1 MAVTA
6 AMVKE
11 LREKT
16 GAGMMDCKKAL
27 VEANGDME
35 GAIDWLK
42 KKGLASAGKKSD
54 RVAAEGTVAIKLDE
68 DLGKATIAEINA
80 ETDFVAK
87 NDLFQE
93 FAKNVV
99 EHIHNVQPAD
109 IEALN
114 STKIGD
120 ETFEEYVKSN
130 IAKIGEN
137 LVVRRFETLVAGEN
151 EVVNGYIHM
160 GGKIG
165 VLVQAKFEK
174 PEQKEKV
181 AEFLKQLAMHI
192 AALKP
197 QILSYKEFDKAFV
210 EKETEGI
217 AKSIEKENEELKR
230 LGKPLKN
237 VPQFISKLQLTDEVL
252 KEVEEKLKEELK
264 AEGKPE
270 KIWDRILP
278 GKMERFISD
287 NTLLDQQL
295 CLLDQFYALD
305 EKKTVAQVVEE
316 KSKELGGKIEIT
328 KFVRYELGEGIEK
341 KDDDFAS
348 EVAAQ
353 LG

>member
-1 MAVTA
+1 MAITA

-27 VEANGDME
+27 VESDGNIE

-42 KKGLASAGKKSD
+42 KKGLSSAGKKSD
-54 RVAAEGTVAIKLDE
+54 RIAAEGTVAIKLND
-68 DLGKATIAEINA
+68 DLSKATMAEINA

-87 NDLFQE
+87 NEQFQT
-93 FAKNVV
+93 FAKNTV
-99 EHIHNVQPAD
+99 EHIDTHNPAD
-109 IEALN
+109 TDALN
-114 STKIGD
+114 ATQINGQSFD
-120 ETFEEYVKSN
+120 EYVKSN
-130 IAKIGEN
+130 ISTIGEN
-137 LVVRRFETLVAGEN
+137 LVVRRFETLEANDN

-165 VLVQAKFEK
+165 VLVSASFEK
-174 PEQKEKV
+174 AEQKEKV

-197 QILSYKEFDKAFV
+197 QILSYTEFDANFV
-210 EKETEGI
+210 AKETEGI

-237 VPQFISKLQLTDEVL
+237 VPDFISKLQLTDEVMAN
-252 KEVEEKLKEELK
+252 VEEKIKEELK

-278 GKMERFISD
+278 GKVERYIAD
-287 NTLLDQQL
+287 NTLLDQEL

-305 EKKTVAQVVEE
+305 DKKTVSQIVEQ
-316 KSKELGGKIEIT
+316 KSKDLGGKIEIT

-341 KDDDFAS
+341 KDDDFAA

>member
-1 MAVTA
+1 MAITA

-27 VEANGDME
+27 VESNGNIEDS
-35 GAIDWLK
+35 IDWLK
-42 KKGLASAGKKSD
+42 KKGLSSAGKKSD
-54 RVAAEGTVAIKLDE
+54 RIAAEGTVAIKLND
-68 DLGKATIAEINA
+68 DLSKATIAEINA

-87 NDLFQE
+87 NEQFQT
-93 FAKNVV
+93 FAKNTV
-99 EHIHNVQPAD
+99 EHIDTHTPAD
-109 IEALN
+109 TDALN
-114 STKIGD
+114 ATQIDGQSFD
-120 ETFEEYVKSN
+120 EYVKSN
-130 IAKIGEN
+130 ISTIGEN
-137 LVVRRFETLVAGEN
+137 LVVRRFETLEANGN

-165 VLVQAKFEK
+165 VLVSASFEK
-174 PEQKEKV
+174 AEQKEKV

-197 QILSYKEFDKAFV
+197 QILSYTEFDTNFV
-210 EKETEGI
+210 AKETEGI
-217 AKSIEKENEELKR
+217 SKSIEKENEELKR

-237 VPQFISKLQLTDEVL
+237 VPDFISKLQLTDEVMAN
-252 KEVEEKLKEELK
+252 VEEKIKAELK

-278 GKMERFISD
+278 GKVERYIAD
-287 NTLLDQQL
+287 NTLLDQEL

-305 EKKTVAQVVEE
+305 DKKTVSQIVEQ
-316 KSKELGGKIEIT
+316 KSKDLGGKIEIT
-328 KFVRYELGEGIEK
+328 KFVRYELGDGLEK
-341 KDDDFAS
+341 KDDDFAA

>member
-27 VEANGDME
+27 VESNGDME

-42 KKGLASAGKKSD
+42 KKGLSSAGKKSD
-54 RVAAEGTVAIKLDE
+54 RIAAEGTVAIKLE
-68 DLGKATIAEINA
+68 DDLSKATMAEINA

-99 EHIHNVQPAD
+99 EHIHTNKPAN

-114 STKIGD
+114 ATKIGD
-120 ETFEEYVKSN
+120 ETFEEYVKTN

-137 LVVRRFETLVAGEN
+137 LVVRRFETIEAADN
-151 EVVNGYIHM
+151 AVVNGYIHM

-165 VLVQAKFEK
+165 VLVSAKFDKAENK
-174 PEQKEKV
+174 DAV
-181 AEFLKQLAMHI
+181 ADFLKQLAMHI

-197 QILSYKEFDKAFV
+197 QILSYTEFDPEFV
-210 EKETEGI
+210 AKETEGI

-237 VPQFISKLQLTDEVL
+237 VPQFISKLQLTDEVM
-252 KEVEEKLKEELK
+252 KQVEEQIKEELK

-278 GKMERFISD
+278 GKLERFIAD
-287 NTLLDQQL
+287 NTLLDQEL

-305 EKKTVAQVVEE
+305 DKKTVSQVVEE
-316 KSKELGGKIEIT
+316 KSKALGDNIEIT
-328 KFVRYELGEGIEK
+328 KFVRFELGEGIEK
-341 KDDDFAS
+341 KDDDFAA

>member
-27 VEANGDME
+27 VESGGDME

-42 KKGLASAGKKSD
+42 KKGLSSAGKKSD
-54 RVAAEGTVAIKLDE
+54 RIAAEGTVAIELE
-68 DLGKATIAEINA
+68 PSFNKATMVEVNA

-87 NDLFQE
+87 NEQFQN
-93 FAKNVV
+93 FAKNTVS
-99 EHIHNVQPAD
+99 HIHTNEPTD
-109 IEALN
+109 IDQLN
-114 STKIGD
+114 KSEINGQSFD
-120 ETFEEYVKSN
+120 EFVKSN
-130 IAKIGEN
+130 IATIGEN
-137 LVVRRFETLVAGEN
+137 MVVRRFEIIKTDDN

-165 VLVQAKFEK
+165 VLVSAKFEK
-174 PEQKEKV
+174 EQNKNAV
-181 AEFLKQLAMHI
+181 TDFLKQLAMHI

-197 QILSYKEFDKAFV
+197 QILSYKELDADFV

-217 AKSIEKENEELKR
+217 SKSIEKENEELKR

-237 VPQFISKLQLTDEVL
+237 VPDFISKLQLTDEVMA
-252 KEVEEKLKEELK
+252 KVEEKIKEELK

-278 GKMERFISD
+278 GKIERYIAD

-305 EKKTVAQVVEE
+305 DKKTVSQVVAE
-316 KSKELGGKIEIT
+316 KSKDLGDNIEIT

-341 KDDDFAS
+341 KDDDFAA

>member
-1 MAVTA
+1 MAITA

-27 VEANGDME
+27 VESDGNIE
-35 GAIDWLK
+35 GAIEWLK
-42 KKGLASAGKKSD
+42 KKGLSSAGKKSD
-54 RVAAEGTVAIKLDE
+54 RIAAEGTVAIKLND
-68 DLGKATIAEINA
+68 DLTKATMAEINA

-87 NDLFQE
+87 NEQFQN
-93 FAKNVV
+93 FAKSTVA
-99 EHIHNVQPAD
+99 HIDANNPAD
-109 IEALN
+109 IDALN
-114 STKIGD
+114 KTQIENQSFD
-120 ETFEEYVKSN
+120 EYVKSN
-130 IAKIGEN
+130 ISTIGEN
-137 LVVRRFETLVAGEN
+137 LVVRRFETITANDN

-165 VLVQAKFEK
+165 VLVSASFENAD
-174 PEQKEKV
+174 QKEKV
-181 AEFLKQLAMHI
+181 ADFLKQLAMHI

-197 QILSYKEFDKAFV
+197 QILSYTEFDKDFV
-210 EKETEGI
+210 AKETEGI
-217 AKSIEKENEELKR
+217 SKSIEKENEELKR

-237 VPQFISKLQLTDEVL
+237 VPDFISKLQLTDEVMA
-252 KEVEEKLKEELK
+252 KVEEKIKEELK

-278 GKMERFISD
+278 GKIERYIAD
-287 NTLLDQQL
+287 NTLLDQEL

-305 EKKTVAQVVEE
+305 DKKSVAQIVEE

-341 KDDDFAS
+341 KDDDFAA